1 MGALARALRM
11 APKFRPRGSTRVD
24 ISGGIQASLAGRYA
38 IALFELADEQRQLDA
53 VGQSLAALKQ
63 ALAESDD
70 FRPLTTSPLIG
81 RDEAV
86 RAVGASAAAMGLD
99 PITANFLGVL
109 ARNRRLGQLG
119 NVIRAFNLLAA
130 RHRGEINAEVISA
143 RPLDD
148 DQVDAIRTNLRTRY
162 GSDIAVDLRVDP
174 AILGGLVV
182 QIGSRMI
189 DGSIRTKLN
198 NLAQVMKG

>member
-1 MGALARALRM
+1 
-11 APKFRPRGSTRVD
+11 VD

-38 IALFELADEQRQLDA
+38 IALFQLANEQGQLDA
-53 VGQSLAALKQ
+53 VGESLAALRQ

-70 FRPLTTSPLIG
+70 FRALTTSPLIG
-81 RDEAV
+81 RDQAM
-86 RAVGASAAAMGLD
+86 RAVAASAEAMKLD

-109 ARNRRLGQLG
+109 ARNRRLGHLG

-130 RHRGEINAEVISA
+130 RHRGEISAEVTSA
-143 RPLDD
+143 HALDEG
-148 DQVDAIRTNLRTRY
+148 QVDAIRKNLRTRY
-162 GSDIAVDLRVDP
+162 GADIALDLSVDP

-182 QIGSRMI
+182 KIGSRMI

-198 NLAQVMKG
+198 SLASAMKG

>member
-1 MGALARALRM
+1 MM
-11 APKFRPRGSTRVD
+11 
-24 ISGGIQASLAGRYA
+24 
-38 IALFELADEQRQLDA
+38 
-53 VGQSLAALKQ
+53 
-63 ALAESDD
+63 
-70 FRPLTTSPLIG
+70 
-81 RDEAV
+81 
-86 RAVGASAAAMGLD
+86 
-99 PITANFLGVL
+99 
-109 ARNRRLGQLG
+109 
-119 NVIRAFNLLAA
+119 IRAGHSRRNVREDQIIPAIE
-130 RHRGEINAEVISA
+130 RDQTIRRGEINAEVISA

-148 DQVDAIRTNLRTRY
+148 DQVDAIRANLRTRY